1 MKNKIILNNEK
12 IKKILIRIAYQ
23 IVEINLN
30 ESEIFFVGVQKNG
43 FEIAKLIN
51 SELEKI
57 SNLRTNVVPISIDK
71 KKPNKKIF
79 NNADLQLLSN
89 KTVILVDDVLNTGK
103 TLIHGVKFLLNSNLT
118 KLITVVLID
127 RNHKIFPIKVDIKGT
142 SISTTID
149 QRIDVIIEKGNL
161 KALIS
166 E

>member
-1 MKNKIILNNEK
+1 LNNRLILDNKK
-12 IKKILIRIAYQ
+12 IKKILTRIAYQ

-30 ESEIFFVGVQKNG
+30 ESEIFLVGVQKNG
-43 FEIAKLIN
+43 FEIAQLIN

-57 SNLRTNVVPISIDK
+57 SKLKTNVVSISIDK
-71 KKPNKKIF
+71 KKPNKKIYS
-79 NNADLQLLSN
+79 DLNLELISN
-89 KTVILVDDVLNTGK
+89 KNIILVDDVLNTGK
-103 TLIHGVKFLLNSNLT
+103 TLIHAVKYLLNSTLT

-149 QRIDVIIEKGNL
+149 QRIDVIVENGNL
-161 KALIS
+161 RALIS

>member
-1 MKNKIILNNEK
+1 MNNKIILDDDK

-43 FEIAKLIN
+43 FEIAQLIN

-57 SNLRTNVVPISIDK
+57 SNLRTSVFPISIDK

-79 NNADLQLLSN
+79 NNSNLHLLSN

-103 TLIHGVKFLLNSNLT
+103 TLIHGVKFLLNTTLT

-161 KALIS
+161 KAVIS

>member
-1 MKNKIILNNEK
+1 MNNKIILDNDK

-79 NNADLQLLSN
+79 KNADLQLLSN

-103 TLIHGVKFLLNSNLT
+103 TLIHGVKFLLNSTLT

-149 QRIDVIIEKGNL
+149 QRIDVIVEKGNL
-161 KALIS
+161 KAVIS

>member
-1 MKNKIILNNEK
+1 MNNKIILDNDK

-71 KKPNKKIF
+71 KKAQQKNF
-79 NNADLQLLSN
+79 
-89 KTVILVDDVLNTGK
+89 
-103 TLIHGVKFLLNSNLT
+103 
-118 KLITVVLID
+118 
-127 RNHKIFPIKVDIKGT
+127 
-142 SISTTID
+142 
-149 QRIDVIIEKGNL
+149 
-161 KALIS
+161 
-166 E
+166 